1 MLTLGFLSLR
11 LLLGKHLL
19 THIRLLLQLKILLWD
34 VEVAEV
40 RCPCTLQASPYGGNP
55 IKIT

>member
-19 THIRLLLQLKILLWD
+19 THIRLLFHLKVLLWY
-34 VEVAEV
+34 VVVAKMSGP
-40 RCPCTLQASPYGGNP
+40 RTLQASPYGGNP